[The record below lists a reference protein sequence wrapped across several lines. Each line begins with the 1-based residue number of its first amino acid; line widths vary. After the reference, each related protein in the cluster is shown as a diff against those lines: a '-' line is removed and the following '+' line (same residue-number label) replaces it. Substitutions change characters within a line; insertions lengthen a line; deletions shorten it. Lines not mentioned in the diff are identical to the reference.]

1 MPYCSLSCFR
11 SESHGQCS
19 ETFYKKELESEI
31 RTKPSAS
38 MEERRQMMEMLKKFE
53 EEDGQ
58 EDSLL
63 EDEDDGSD
71 DLAKR
76 LSNVDLGME
85 EEKCG

>member
-1 MPYCSLSCFR
+1 
-11 SESHGQCS
+11 
-19 ETFYKKELESEI
+19 
-31 RTKPSAS
+31 
-38 MEERRQMMEMLKKFE
+38 MEMLKKFE

-63 EDEDDGSD
+63 EYDDDESD

-85 EEKCG
+85 G

>member
-1 MPYCSLSCFR
+1 M
-11 SESHGQCS
+11 
-19 ETFYKKELESEI
+19 
-31 RTKPSAS
+31 A
-38 MEERRQMMEMLKKFE
+38 MLKKVE